1 MTKKLEVKR
10 ETWDKEFLSGRWN
23 CLDENPTERARHAV
37 IGMYCQKYFP
47 DGKILDVG
55 CGEGTLTDFLSEIQ
69 KQNYIG
75 IDLSGEAIRIG
86 SGKRTELKFQNIEAE
101 TFETNQKFDIIVFNE
116 VLYYTEYENIF
127 KKYSEL
133 LEPDGIVILS
143 LYRRKNK
150 IYNIANIIKNIKTG
164 SKDILRKSKKYFTS
178 QEFIEIL
185 GEIEK
190 QEIIWRVEV
199 MKKQKVLKVNIVP

>member
-10 ETWDKEFLSGRWN
+10 ETWDKEFSSGRWS

-37 IGMYCQKYFP
+37 IGMYCRKYFP
-47 DGKILDVG
+47 NGRILDVG
-55 CGEGTLTDFLSEIQ
+55 CGEGTLADFLSDDQ
-69 KQNYIG
+69 KQNYLG
-75 IDLSGEAIRIG
+75 IDLSSEAIRIG
-86 SGKRTELKFQNIEAE
+86 RGKRTELKFQNIAAE
-101 TFETNQKFDIIVFNE
+101 IFETDQKFNIIVFNE
-116 VLYYTEYENIF
+116 VLYYTEHENIF

-150 IYNIANIIKNIKTG
+150 IYNIGDIIKNIKTG
-164 SKDILRKSKKYFTS
+164 SKDILKKSKEYFTS

-190 QEIIWRVEV
+190 HGIVWRVEV
-199 MKKQKVLKVNIVP
+199 MKKQKAHR

>member
-37 IGMYCQKYFP
+37 IGMYCRKYFP
-47 DGKILDVG
+47 NGKILDVG
-55 CGEGTLTDFLSEIQ
+55 CGEGTLTDFLNDTQ
-69 KQNYIG
+69 KQNYLG
-75 IDLSGEAIRIG
+75 IDLSKEAIRIG
-86 SGKRTELKFQNIEAE
+86 SGKRTELKFRNIEAE
-101 TFETNQKFDIIVFNE
+101 TFETDQKLDIIVFNE
-116 VLYYTEYENIF
+116 VLYYTEHERIF

-150 IYNIANIIKNIKTG
+150 IYNIFDIIENLRTG
-164 SKDILRKSKKYFTS
+164 SGDILKKSKEFFTS
-178 QEFIEIL
+178 QEFLEIL
-185 GEIEK
+185 GKIEK
-190 QEIIWRVEV
+190 KEIIWRVEV
-199 MKKQKVLKVNIVP
+199 MKKIY